1 MVRFLKWL
9 KMKLPFIWL
18 WIETINGWL
27 VSLMYGKRIAKAA
40 ADVLSHY
47 SAEPFSYRSLTAADI
62 APLSRMLMS
71 QTDDYMRF
79 FHPHGFDEATLM
91 RLLKNKSVLMLGTFK
106 DDEIIGYYFIRFFA
120 NGQCFRGNFVDAN
133 HQGKGIGGIMVRQ
146 MTEIGLAA
154 GFRVFAT
161 VSKRNLSSMASTKA
175 YNEIKIIK
183 ELPDDDV
190 LIEHLSI
197 KK

>member
-1 MVRFLKWL
+1 MKWLRL

-18 WIETINGWL
+18 WIETLNGWL
-27 VSLMYGKRIAKAA
+27 VSLMYGKRIAKATA
-40 ADVLSHY
+40 EVLSHY
-47 SAEPFSYRSLTAADI
+47 SAEPFSYRCISAADI
-62 APLSRMLMS
+62 APLSRMLTS

-79 FHPHGFDEATLM
+79 FHPHGFDEYSLN
-91 RLLKNKSVLMLGTFK
+91 RLLHNRSVLMLGAFK
-106 DDEIIGYYFIRFFA
+106 GEEMVGYYFIRFFA
-120 NGQCFRGNFVDAN
+120 NGQCFRGNFVDSL
-133 HQGKGIGGIMVRQ
+133 HQGKGIGGTMVRQ

-175 YNEIKIIK
+175 YNVIRIIK

-197 KK
+197 KR

>member
-9 KMKLPFIWL
+9 KMKMPFVWL
-18 WIETINGWL
+18 WIETLNGWL
-27 VSLMYGKRIAKAA
+27 TTLLYGKKIAA
-40 ADVLSHY
+40 ATAEVLGRY
-47 SAEPFSYRSLTAADI
+47 DAEAYAYRCLSAADI
-62 APLSRMLMS
+62 APLSRMLTA
-71 QTDDYMRF
+71 QPEGYMRF
-79 FHPHGFDEATLM
+79 FHPHGFDESTLN
-91 RLLKNKSVLMLGTFK
+91 RLLHNRSVLMLGAFK
-106 DDEIIGYYFIRFFA
+106 GEEMVGYYFIRFFA
-120 NGQCFRGNFVDAN
+120 NGQCFRGNFVDSL
-133 HQGKGIGGIMVRQ
+133 HQGKGIGGTMVRQ

-175 YNEIKIIK
+175 YNVIRIIK

-197 KK
+197 KR

>member
-9 KMKLPFIWL
+9 KMQMPFVWL
-18 WIETINGWL
+18 WIETLNGWL
-27 VSLMYGKRIAKAA
+27 TTLLYGKKIAA
-40 ADVLSHY
+40 ATAEVLGRY
-47 SAEPFSYRSLTAADI
+47 DAEAYAYRCLSAADI
-62 APLSRMLMS
+62 APLSRMLTS

-120 NGQCFRGNFVDAN
+120 NGQCFRGNFVDVN
-133 HQGKGIGGIMVRQ
+133 YQGKGIGGIMVKQ

>member
-9 KMKLPFIWL
+9 KMKMPFVWL
-18 WIETINGWL
+18 WIETLNGWL
-27 VSLMYGKRIAKAA
+27 TTLLYGKKIAA
-40 ADVLSHY
+40 ATAEVLGRY
-47 SAEPFSYRSLTAADI
+47 DAEAYAYRCLSAADI
-62 APLSRMLMS
+62 APLSRMLTS

-120 NGQCFRGNFVDAN
+120 NGQCFRGNFVDVN
-133 HQGKGIGGIMVRQ
+133 YQGKGIGGIMVKQ

>member
-9 KMKLPFIWL
+9 KMQMPFVWL
-18 WIETINGWL
+18 WIETLNGWL
-27 VSLMYGKRIAKAA
+27 TTLLYGKKIAAA
-40 ADVLSHY
+40 TADVLSRY
-47 SAEPFSYRSLTAADI
+47 GNSEVYYRCISAADI
-62 APLSRMLMS
+62 APLSRMLTS

-120 NGQCFRGNFVDAN
+120 NGQCFRGNFVDVN
-133 HQGKGIGGIMVRQ
+133 YQGKGIGGIMVKQ

>member
-18 WIETINGWL
+18 WIETLNGWL
-27 VSLMYGKRIAKAA
+27 VSLMYGKRIAKATA
-40 ADVLSHY
+40 EVLSHY
-47 SAEPFSYRSLTAADI
+47 SAEPFSYRCISAADI
-62 APLSRMLMS
+62 APLSLMLTS

-91 RLLKNKSVLMLGTFK
+91 RLLKNKSVLMLGAFK
-106 DDEIIGYYFIRFFA
+106 GEEMVGYYFIRFFA
-120 NGQCFRGNFVDAN
+120 NGQCFRGNFVDSL
-133 HQGKGIGGIMVRQ
+133 HQGKGIGGTMVRQ

-175 YNEIKIIK
+175 YNVIRIIK

-197 KK
+197 KR

>member
-9 KMKLPFIWL
+9 KMQMPFVWL
-18 WIETINGWL
+18 WIEALNGWL
-27 VSLMYGKRIAKAA
+27 TILLYGKKIAA
-40 ADVLSHY
+40 ATAEVLGRY
-47 SAEPFSYRSLTAADI
+47 DAEAYAYRCLSAADI
-62 APLSRMLMS
+62 APLSRMLTS

-120 NGQCFRGNFVDAN
+120 NGQCFRGNFVDVN
-133 HQGKGIGGIMVRQ
+133 YQGKGIGGIMVKQ

>member
-18 WIETINGWL
+18 WIETLNGWL
-27 VSLMYGKRIAKAA
+27 VSLVYGKRIAKAA

-91 RLLKNKSVLMLGTFK
+91 RLFRNKSVLMLGTFK

-120 NGQCFRGNFVDAN
+120 NGQCFRGNFVDVN
-133 HQGKGIGGIMVRQ
+133 HQGNGMGGIMVKQ
-146 MTEIGLAA
+146 MTEIGL
-154 GFRVFAT
+154 FAT

>member
-9 KMKLPFIWL
+9 KMQMPFIWL
-18 WIETINGWL
+18 WIETLNGWL
-27 VSLMYGKRIAKAA
+27 TDFMYGKKIATAA
-40 ADVLSHY
+40 ADVLSRY
-47 SAEPFSYRSLTAADI
+47 GNSEVYYRCISAADI
-62 APLSRMLMS
+62 APLSRMLTS

-120 NGQCFRGNFVDAN
+120 NGQCFRGNFVDVN
-133 HQGKGIGGIMVRQ
+133 YQGKGIGGIMVKQ

-161 VSKRNLSSMASTKA
+161 VPKRNLSPMASTKA

>member
-9 KMKLPFIWL
+9 KMQMPFIWL
-18 WIETINGWL
+18 WIETLNGWL
-27 VSLMYGKRIAKAA
+27 TDLVYGKRIAKATA
-40 ADVLSHY
+40 EVLIYYVS
-47 SAEPFSYRSLTAADI
+47 EPFSYRSLTAADI

-120 NGQCFRGNFVDAN
+120 NGQCFRGNFVDVN
-133 HQGKGIGGIMVRQ
+133 YQGKGIGGIMVKQ

>member
-9 KMKLPFIWL
+9 KMQMPFIWL
-18 WIETINGWL
+18 WIETLNGWL
-27 VSLMYGKRIAKAA
+27 TDLVYGKRIAKATA
-40 ADVLSHY
+40 EVLSHY
-47 SAEPFSYRSLTAADI
+47 EAEPFSYRCISAADI
-62 APLSRMLMS
+62 APLSRMLTS
-71 QTDDYMRF
+71 QTDEYMRF

-91 RLLKNKSVLMLGTFK
+91 RLLNNKSVLMLGTFK

-120 NGQCFRGNFVDAN
+120 NGQCFRGNFVDVN
-133 HQGKGIGGIMVRQ
+133 HQGKGIGGIMVKQ

-197 KK
+197 K

>member
-27 VSLMYGKRIAKAA
+27 VSLVYGKRIARATA
-40 ADVLSHY
+40 EVLRHY
-47 SAEPFSYRSLTAADI
+47 EAEPFSYRCISAADV
-62 APLSRMLMS
+62 APLSRMLTS
-71 QTDDYMRF
+71 QADEYMRF

-133 HQGKGIGGIMVRQ
+133 HQGNGIGGIMVRQ

-161 VSKRNLSSMASTKA
+161 VSKRNLSSMASTEA

-183 ELPDDDV
+183 ELPDDDM

-197 KK
+197 KN

>member
-1 MVRFLKWL
+1 MD
-9 KMKLPFIWL
+9 
-18 WIETINGWL
+18 
-27 VSLMYGKRIAKAA
+27 SL
-40 ADVLSHY
+40 
-47 SAEPFSYRSLTAADI
+47 
-62 APLSRMLMS
+62 
-71 QTDDYMRF
+71 
-79 FHPHGFDEATLM
+79 
-91 RLLKNKSVLMLGTFK
+91 
-106 DDEIIGYYFIRFFA
+106 
-120 NGQCFRGNFVDAN
+120 
-133 HQGKGIGGIMVRQ
+133 HQGKGIGGTMVRQ

-161 VSKRNLSSMASTKA
+161 VLKRNLSSMASTKA